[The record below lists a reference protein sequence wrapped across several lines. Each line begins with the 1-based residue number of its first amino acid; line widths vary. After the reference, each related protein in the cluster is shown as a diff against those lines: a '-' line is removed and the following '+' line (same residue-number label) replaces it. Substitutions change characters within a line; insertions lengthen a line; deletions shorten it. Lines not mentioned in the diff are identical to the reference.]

1 MAYPQRTHLCYQD
14 RNRAFDDPIRSIPVR
29 ALVSQMPLQ
38 RVVIRS
44 AERGWLIYP
53 CAARLVWTLTEDG
66 TVRQER
72 LFIWQQPDGSF
83 SFSLSNALVQTSL
96 MQLARWRSGRY
107 FVERTI
113 EDMKTESGW
122 DELVARKYRA
132 FMHHT
137 ALNALALWFVAE
149 TKLDWSARYP
159 SDPQLAMQLQVNQLP
174 TLSMANVRE
183 LLKAALPLKQLS
195 QEQATRLVIKH
206 LFARSRSTRC
216 RLKAQQIEP
225 QGNSP

>member
-1 MAYPQRTHLCYQD
+1 M
-14 RNRAFDDPIRSIPVR
+14 
-29 ALVSQMPLQ
+29 
-38 RVVIRS
+38 
-44 AERGWLIYP
+44 
-53 CAARLVWTLTEDG
+53 
-66 TVRQER
+66 
-72 LFIWQQPDGSF
+72 
-83 SFSLSNALVQTSL
+83 
-96 MQLARWRSGRY
+96 
-107 FVERTI
+107 
-113 EDMKTESGW
+113 
-122 DELVARKYRA
+122 ARKYRA

-149 TKLDWSARYP
+149 TKLDWSTRYP
-159 SDPQLAMQLQVNQLP
+159 SDPQLAMQLEVNQLP

-216 RLKAQQIEP
+216 RLKVQQIEP